1 MIANTDT
8 DQSPSLTE
16 AIMALDS
23 LSEADKS
30 ELLLS
35 MLSGREAVRA
45 ALARIA
51 PSMPL
56 DLIEAEIEIEAS
68 KSATL

>member
-1 MIANTDT
+1 
-8 DQSPSLTE
+8 
-16 AIMALDS
+16 MALDS